1 MNRATTI
8 TDRHAGVG
16 RAFVGVVAAIGSAV
30 RAVRREMEIA
40 RARRHMAN
48 LPDSLLKDIG
58 IDRLEIDLAARY
70 GRREHGRRYL

>member
-1 MNRATTI
+1 MSRTI
-8 TDRHAGVG
+8 TAVARHAGAG
-16 RAFVGVVAAIGSAV
+16 GAFASFAAAIGYAV

-40 RARRHMAN
+40 RARSHMAE

-70 GRREHGRRYL
+70 GRREQRRRYR